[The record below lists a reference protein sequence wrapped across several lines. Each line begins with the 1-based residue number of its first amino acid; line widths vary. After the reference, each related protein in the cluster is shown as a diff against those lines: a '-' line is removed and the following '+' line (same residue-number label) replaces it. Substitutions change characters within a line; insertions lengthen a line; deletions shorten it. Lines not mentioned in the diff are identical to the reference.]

1 MQKVDVLIS
10 SESSSKS
17 VDTIDFLSSHKLV
30 DSIYVY
36 GETTLLKENNLCLL
50 EARNLFNTR
59 DLKLTAEH
67 SKSKYLLLIFSNEK
81 VNLFDNSI
89 DRLLQVAEGSNSVF
103 VYSDYVEIKNGVS
116 INHPL
121 IDYQMGSIRDDFDF
135 GKIILIRSEIL
146 KENIPQNNFLY
157 AAFYDMRLRIS
168 EKYKLLHIPE
178 YLYSYEEI
186 DLRKSGEKQ
195 FDYVDPKNREVQKE
209 MEHAATEHLK
219 RINAYI
225 RPGKE
230 IDFFKKDNF
239 SLTASVIIPVK
250 NRVKT
255 IAGAIES
262 AINQNTKYDFNII
275 IVDNHS
281 TDGTTELIEK
291 YASTHERIIH
301 LIPKSKTLNIGGCWN
316 LAIQNE
322 KCGMFAIQLDSDDL
336 YSSEDT
342 IEKIVNKFFAEKCA
356 MVIGS
361 YTMTDFNLNELPPGL
376 IDHKEWTDENGMNN
390 ALRINGLGAPRSFY
404 TPVVREIGFPNTSY
418 GEDYAVTLAILRK
431 YKIGRIYESLYSCR
445 RWEGNTDSDL
455 SIDKINR
462 NNYYKDK
469 IRSLEIAARIK
480 MNKK

>member
-17 VDTIDFLSSHKLV
+17 VNTIDFLSSHKLV
-30 DSIYVY
+30 DLIYVY

-89 DRLLQVAEGSNSVF
+89 DRLLRVAEDSNSVF

-209 MEHAATEHLK
+209 MEYAATEHLK
-219 RINAYI
+219 RISAYI

-262 AINQNTKYDFNII
+262 VINQNTKYDFNII

-336 YSSEDT
+336 YSSKDT

-390 ALRINGLGAPRSFY
+390 ELRINGLGAPRAFY
-404 TPVVREIGFPNTSY
+404 TSVVREIGFPNTSY
-418 GEDYAVTLAILRK
+418 GEDYAVTLAISRK
-431 YKIGRIYESLYSCR
+431 YKISRIYESIYSCR

-480 MNKK
+480 MNNK

>member
-1 MQKVDVLIS
+1 MQKADVLIS
-10 SESSSKS
+10 SNSHSKS
-17 VDTIDFLSSHKLV
+17 IETVNYLSVHKLIN
-30 DSIYVY
+30 SIYVY
-36 GETTLLKENNLCLL
+36 GDTVLSKENSLSSL
-50 EARNLFNTR
+50 EIKNLFNTR
-59 DLKLTAEH
+59 DLKLAAEY
-67 SKSKYLLLIFSNEK
+67 SQSKYLLLIFSNER
-81 VNLFDNSI
+81 VVFFDNSI
-89 DRLLQVAEGSNSVF
+89 ERLVQVAEDTNSVF

-116 INHPL
+116 IDHPL

-146 KENIPQNNFLY
+146 KESISKNNFLN
-157 AAFYDMRLRIS
+157 AAFYDARLRIS
-168 EKYKLLHIPE
+168 EKHELLHIPE
-178 YLYSYEEI
+178 FLYSYEEI

-209 MEHAATEHLK
+209 MESVATEHLK
-219 RINAYI
+219 RINAFI

-230 IDFFKKDNF
+230 IEAFNKNNF
-239 SLTASVIIPVK
+239 SFAASVIIPVK

-255 IAGAIES
+255 ISDAIDS
-262 AINQNTKYDFNII
+262 AIIQKTRYDFNII

-281 TDGTTELIEK
+281 TDGTTELIEGYSSK
-291 YASTHERIIH
+291 HDGIIH

-322 KCGMFAIQLDSDDL
+322 KCGMFAIQLDSDDI
-336 YSSEDT
+336 YYSEDT
-342 IEKIVNKFFAEKCA
+342 IEKIVDKFFSEKCA

-376 IDHKEWTDENGMNN
+376 IDHKEWTAENGMNN
-390 ALRINGLGAPRSFY
+390 ALRINGLGAPRAFY

-418 GEDYAVTLAILRK
+418 GEDYAVSLAISRK
-431 YKIGRIYESLYSCR
+431 YKISRIYESIYSCR

-480 MNKK
+480 MNNK